1 VAGETR
7 AQMIS
12 TAARLFQRDGYD
24 ATSWRGLVE
33 EAGTPWGSIH
43 HHFPGGK
50 EELCLA
56 TVQAGAD
63 AVAALIEHCFR
74 DRRDPVAAVET
85 WFALSSQL
93 LTQSEYTAGCPVAT
107 VALETAAR
115 SERMRHA
122 ARQAF
127 ERWQRLLAAE
137 LRSAGVP
144 RAAAADTAEAVL
156 ALLEGGLLLARVKAD
171 PGPMHTAA
179 RQAQAAVRA
188 ALGWASGSI
197 REQL

>member
-1 VAGETR
+1 MAGETR

-24 ATSWRGLVE
+24 ATSWRALVE

-50 EELCLA
+50 EELGLA

-63 AVAALIEHCFR
+63 AVAALIEHCCR
-74 DRRDPVAAVET
+74 DRGDPVAAVET

-93 LTQSEYTAGCPVAT
+93 LIQSEYTAGCPVAT
-107 VALETAAR
+107 VALETVAR
-115 SERMRHA
+115 SERMRQA
-122 ARQAF
+122 TREAF

-137 LRSAGVP
+137 LRSGGVP
-144 RAAAADTAEAVL
+144 RAVAADTAEVVL

-171 PGPMHTAA
+171 PGPMQTAA

-188 ALGWASGSI
+188 ALG
-197 REQL
+197 